1 MKRTRWGIIGPGN
14 IAHDFV
20 NDLAFVETQQVR
32 QAVLGRTEE
41 NTRKFAQNNNI
52 PQVFTDIDE
61 FIKSAKIDAVYIAT
75 PHTLHYEQALACLE
89 KRIPVLCE
97 KPMTINA
104 EKAQELIDVAA
115 ANNTFLME
123 GMWVRFLPSIC
134 QVIDMI
140 KKGTIGNI
148 ISVKASMS
156 YKAPRDRESRYF
168 NPELGGGSLL
178 DLGIYPVF
186 LALQLLGKPNA
197 IKAVGKLSGEEIDE
211 ACSVLFHYKNGQYAV
226 LESSLVTQTESVAEI
241 MGDRGVIKILNPW
254 NEKPE
259 GIQLDLFEA
268 GKIIYP
274 CKWDG
279 KGFQFEV
286 EEMLACI
293 KNNKISSDRLSHQF
307 SLTMIKIMDEIRQ
320 QIHVKYDMYE

>member
-1 MKRTRWGIIGPGN
+1 MNATRWGIIGPGN

-20 NDLAFVETQQVR
+20 NDLAFVKTPQVI
-32 QAVLGRTEE
+32 QAVLGHTEE
-41 NTRKFAQNNNI
+41 NTCEFAKENNI
-52 PQVFTDIDE
+52 PQVFTVLDE
-61 FIKSAKIDAVYIAT
+61 FIKKAKIDAVYIAT

-89 KRIPVLCE
+89 ERIPVLCE
-97 KPMTINA
+97 KPMAINV
-104 EKAQELIDVAA
+104 EQTQELIDTAA

-123 GMWVRFLPSIC
+123 GMWIRFLPSIC

-140 KKGTIGNI
+140 GKGTIGNI
-148 ISVKASMS
+148 ISIKASMS
-156 YKAPRDRESRYF
+156 YKAPRDPESRYF

-186 LALQLLGKPNA
+186 LALQFLGTPHTVKA
-197 IKAVGKLSGEEIDE
+197 IGKLSDEEIDE

-226 LESSLVTQTESVAEI
+226 LESSLVTQTELVAEI
-241 MGDRGVIKILNPW
+241 TGDRGVIKILSPW

-279 KGFQFEV
+279 YGFQFEV
-286 EEMLACI
+286 EEMLDCI
-293 KNNKISSDRLSHQF
+293 ENNKIYSDRLSHQF
-307 SLTMIKIMDEIRQ
+307 SLSMIKTMDEIRQ